1 MPFARAPASRH
12 PTGKYRK
19 SSRTLAGRPVV
30 SFKLLTRRMVGGQQC
45 TSPSLNHSLTPST
58 TMGPRPK
65 RVKTFRTRC
74 ISLGDPPPD
83 LHPQQ
88 PSCEFA
94 FCQHTHTIILIYTN
108 ADFSIENR
116 TIIDLYVGGWAR
128 SAVEQVIILRRCI
141 YISYQHC
148 SWINPR
154 LNPAA

>member
-30 SFKLLTRRMVGGQQC
+30 SFKLLTRRMVGG
-45 TSPSLNHSLTPST
+45 SAMYLPSSQPPAPTLAT
-58 TMGPRPK
+58 TTGPRPK
-65 RVKTFRTRC
+65 GVKTFRTRC

-83 LHPQQ
+83 LHPQR

-116 TIIDLYVGGWAR
+116 TII
-128 SAVEQVIILRRCI
+128 VISNVI
-141 YISYQHC
+141 YRIGHRTGNN
-148 SWINPR
+148 IT
-154 LNPAA
+154 